1 MYNYAHEQ
9 RAVVFVIDMKSFYAS
24 VEAVARGYNPLQ
36 VPLVVASQAANTGS
50 GLILAAS
57 PMAKQKYHI
66 SNVSRV
72 RDLPKH
78 DDLVVVPPRMNFY
91 IQKNIEV
98 NAIFKKFVA
107 TEDMHP
113 YSIDETLLDLT
124 KSWHLFG
131 QSPREVAR
139 KIQLLVKERL
149 GLYVTIG
156 IGDNPTLAK
165 LALDL
170 LAKHHVSMIGE
181 IHYEDVPDVLW
192 PVTDLANVWSIGKK
206 TALKLQA
213 LNIKSLYDLAHYNPY
228 KFKSKFGVLGVQ
240 WFLLSWGIDRAVISE
255 ASHPKEKS
263 YGNSQVLPRDYTQ
276 RFELHIVIRE
286 IAEQVAARLRAHHVQ
301 TSQISLSIGFS
312 RATVTG
318 HGFTQQCRLP
328 ATNSSKSLT
337 QQLWQ
342 IFDTHWAGEPVRNIS
357 ISYGQLSAD
366 TSQQLDLFTP
376 VTEQLKSQQVD
387 QTIDAIRQR
396 FGFTAIVKASSL
408 LDGGTAISRANLVGG
423 HDGGRK
429 PDER

>member
-1 MYNYAHEQ
+1 MYNYANEQ
-9 RAVVFVIDMKSFYAS
+9 RAIVFVIDMKSFYAS
-24 VEAVARGYNPLQ
+24 VEAVAHGYHPLQ
-36 VPLVVASQAANTGS
+36 VPLVVASRVANTGS

-72 RDLPKH
+72 RDLPRH

-91 IQKNIEV
+91 IQKNLEV
-98 NAIFKKFVA
+98 NAIFKEFVA
-107 TEDMHP
+107 PEDMHP

-139 KIQLLVKERL
+139 KIQLQVKERL

-192 PVTDLANVWSIGKK
+192 PVTDLASVWSIGKK
-206 TALKLQA
+206 TAVKLQA

-228 KFKSKFGVLGVQ
+228 KFKSKFGALGVQ
-240 WFLLSWGIDRAVISE
+240 WFLLSWGIDRAVIRE
-255 ASHPKEKS
+255 QNHAKEKS
-263 YGNSQVLPRDYTQ
+263 YGNSQVLPRDYTK
-276 RFELHIVIRE
+276 REEIHIVIRE
-286 IAEQVAARLRAHHVQ
+286 IAEQVATRIREQHLQ

-312 RATVTG
+312 RATIIG
-318 HGFTQQCRLP
+318 HGFTQQCRLT
-328 ATNSSKSLT
+328 ATNNNKRLT

-342 IFDTHWAGEPVRNIS
+342 MFDDQWAGEAVRNIS
-357 ISYGQLSAD
+357 ISYGRLSAD
-366 TSQQLDLFTP
+366 TSQQLDLFIP
-376 VTEQLKSQQVD
+376 VAEQLKPQQID
-387 QTIDAIRQR
+387 QTVDAIRQR

-408 LDGGTAISRANLVGG
+408 LAGGTAISRANLVGG
-423 HDGGRK
+423 HDGGRTT
-429 PDER
+429 DE